1 MGEEMGLKE
10 GKGAGL
16 RLVST
21 KAMGEQ
27 SLPGLLVME

>member
-1 MGEEMGLKE
+1 MGEGMGLKE

-16 RLVST
+16 RLVSS

-27 SLPGLLVME
+27 ALWGLLVME